1 MLALLAGFCAVLGL
15 IVGSFLNVVIYRV
28 PRKESI
34 VSPRSA
40 CPKCGTF
47 ISNRDNIPVLS
58 WLLLR
63 GKCRTCGNPISIRYP
78 LVEATTALLFCGVA
92 LRFGYSA
99 QLAAFLVFI
108 AGLFALA
115 CIDLDCRLLPKR
127 IVYPLLGAMSVLFV
141 VASIAT
147 HHWRPLF
154 VGAVWSFAWFAVFL
168 SIYCVSSRLIGFG
181 DVRLGLVLGL
191 GLGWIGTPAV
201 LFGFFAANLIGA
213 AVGVWLIA
221 RKKATRETAVPYGVF
236 LALGAALAVYI
247 PALGD
252 LHLHVR

>member
-34 VSPRSA
+34 VTPRSA
-40 CPKCGTF
+40 CPKCRTP

-58 WLLLR
+58 WLLLK
-63 GKCRTCGNPISIRYP
+63 GKCRTCGNPISLRYP
-78 LVEATTALLFCGVA
+78 LVEASTALLFCGVA

-108 AGLFALA
+108 GGLFALA

-127 IVYPLLGAMSVLFV
+127 IVYPLFGSVAALFV

-147 HHWRPLF
+147 HHWRPF
-154 VGAVWSFAWFAVFL
+154 VVAAVCSFAWFALFF
-168 SIYCVSSRLIGFG
+168 SIYSVSSRLIGFG

-191 GLGWIGTPAV
+191 GLGWIGVPAV
-201 LFGFFAANLIGA
+201 LFGFFVANLIGA
-213 AVGVWLIA
+213 AVGMVLIA
-221 RKKATRETAVPYGVF
+221 QKKATRESTVPYGVF

-247 PALGD
+247 PALGN